1 MRRTPFGLLVMLGL
15 SIAGGVAHAHELLDE
30 PQRRYDDMKGGPC
43 GRGGGDDG
51 RTSRFTRY
59 QPGETITV
67 RWTETIDHVGS
78 WVVAFDEDGAD
89 QADFDA
95 NILHTEPDPQNAS
108 GQGWQ
113 AEVTLPDVTCT
124 NCTLQLLQ
132 IMTTSENPS
141 PSEVYFQCADLV
153 LGEEDSAPA
162 EVEGGGCQATTTSP
176 VALPLLGLALLTRRR
191 RHGGH

>member
-1 MRRTPFGLLVMLGL
+1 MVCTRRFAPALVVMGFAT
-15 SIAGGVAHAHELLDE
+15 SAAGHELLDA

-43 GRGGGDDG
+43 GRGNGEDG

-78 WVVAFDEDGAD
+78 WVIAFDDDGAD
-89 QADFDA
+89 QADFDD
-95 NILHTEPDPQNAS
+95 NILHTEADPENPS
-108 GQGWQ
+108 GQAWQ

-132 IMTTSENPS
+132 IMTTSANPS
-141 PSEVYFQCADLV
+141 PSQIYFQCADLV
-153 LGEEDSAPA
+153 LGDGDSAPA
-162 EVEGGGCQATTTSP
+162 EVAGGCQAANTSP
-176 VALPLLGLALLTRRR
+176 WPLPLLAIALWSGRRR
-191 RHGGH
+191 RLA